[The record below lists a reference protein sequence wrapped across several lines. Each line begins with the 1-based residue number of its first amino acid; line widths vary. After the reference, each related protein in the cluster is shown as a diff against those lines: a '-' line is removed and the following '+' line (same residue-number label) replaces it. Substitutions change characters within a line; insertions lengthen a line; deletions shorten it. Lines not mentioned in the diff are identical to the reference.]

1 MFGHSRKEKMT
12 AVEYEQLALELM
24 VDGLASEPTLI
35 KTEVPKLQP
44 ADYQEFYHNITP
56 SEYQRIILKTFN
68 LSNLDNLMD
77 EAVLGL
83 GGEIGEVLNEWR
95 KERYQGHPRN
105 LKHLVEELGDVLC
118 YLMVAAKA
126 LDVSLEYLMFENIK
140 KKLKRYPNGFDPI
153 KSQKR

>member
-1 MFGHSRKEKMT
+1 MFGHNRKEKMT
-12 AVEYEQLALELM
+12 VVGYEQLALELM

-44 ADYQEFYHNITP
+44 SDYQEFYHNITP

-105 LKHLVEELGDVLC
+105 LRHLVEELGDVLC